1 MSKLTAA
8 IKQMLNALA
17 AADAGEHLSMS
28 QKFRYL
34 NPDASIATPPRVEP
48 ARAANPRKRIALFL
62 GSELPAEIMNYVVQ
76 TCTQLQHDL
85 IVLTFQS
92 NRETQSL
99 LSPYTELLAS
109 AKINLE
115 LELLTGDTVSGLAR
129 YLRRHN
135 GIAFLACNEA
145 GYLGRGLLS
154 GAQSPEAF
162 PVPVVLVAT
171 RSSAKIAGQG
181 QPDKTGARTHVV

>member
-1 MSKLTAA
+1 
-8 IKQMLNALA
+8 MLSALA
-17 AADAGEHLSMS
+17 AADAGEYLSMS
-28 QKFRYL
+28 HKLRYL
-34 NPDASIATPPRVEP
+34 NPGASNAMPPKVEP
-48 ARAANPRKRIALFL
+48 ARPASPRKRIALYL
-62 GSELPAEIMNYVVQ
+62 GSELSADIIDYVVQ
-76 TCTQLQHDL
+76 TCTRLQHNL

-92 NRETQSL
+92 SRDAQSL
-99 LSPYTELLAS
+99 LSPHSDVLAS
-109 AKINLE
+109 AKIGLDLE
-115 LELLTGDTVSGLAR
+115 ILSGDTVSGLAR

-171 RSSAKIAGQG
+171 RSSAKIAGHDL
-181 QPDKTGARTHVV
+181 PDKAMARTHVA